1 MLKAI
6 RSFFS
11 KPHFSDPDKT
21 RVAQLIWAM
30 NIVILAGSALIL
42 ALFVLIVP
50 DEWPLSVITF
60 IVIVGFS
67 LFSLYLLKKN
77 YIRLTS
83 YLIIANMYQAMV
95 INIWFYGGVQG
106 INGAAFI
113 LLLIIAGL
121 LLGSKVL
128 KNVLLLSL
136 VSIAALY
143 IFELQGILKNNWL
156 PPIRITDLI
165 MVIFTMGIAGL
176 LLYSAVDSIEKG
188 YALLNQTLQT
198 LRRTTVS
205 KTYVDNIIAS
215 MEDMLIVMTPD
226 TRIEK
231 VNEAVSRVLGY
242 AESELLG
249 QPVHMLLTP
258 AERSQWQP
266 PSSLD
271 SPAFNLRSQEVKLL
285 TKSGRVIYAAVST
298 SIMPVSVN
306 DDQTRIVG
314 VAHDITQRKQVEI
327 ELENA
332 KTAAE
337 EAARVKSEFLAVMS
351 HEIRTPLNA
360 VLGMTELMLD
370 TPLTPEQ
377 QDYASTTLA
386 SGTGLLAIINDILDF
401 SKIDS
406 GMLELEEQTF
416 ILRECVEEAIDLVAA
431 ETTAK
436 GIYINTFIEPDVPT
450 FIQSDMTRLRQILL
464 NLLNNGVKFTPQGEI
479 NLWVSSRKNDEG
491 HLLHF
496 TVQDT
501 GLGIPANKLGRLF
514 EAFRQVDSSTTRE
527 FGGTGLGLAISKRL
541 AHLLGGD
548 IWVESEPGQG
558 STFQFTIQ
566 SGPLP
571 TELTQTETADSPLNG
586 RRILAA
592 QPNQTSCLMLCQQ
605 LRTWGAEV
613 TCTGSAQ
620 EFETLLGTLPFFDL
634 LIVDAA
640 LLSPENI
647 SIVQAMRQVNAA
659 QQTIF
664 MTPLGQQHT
673 VSQYF
678 TPCRCINRPYRLR
691 QLLEQIEMILAEG
704 KGNGRL
710 PTPTAPSPFNK
721 MLGTNH
727 PLRILLAEDNLINQK
742 VALRMLERL
751 GYTADLAFNGQEA
764 VTALLKR
771 PYDLILM
778 DIQMPEMDGIQATR
792 QIRQTLEASQQ
803 PRIVAVTANALVGD
817 REKYLASGMD
827 DYISKPIKVEELTRI
842 LQGSH
847 HLHQEN

>member
-6 RSFFS
+6 QSFFS

-21 RVAQLIWAM
+21 RVAQLIWVM
-30 NIVILAGSALIL
+30 NIVILAGSGLIL
-42 ALFVLIVP
+42 ALFVFFVP
-50 DEWPLSVITF
+50 EEWLLSLVTF
-60 IVIVGFS
+60 IVIAGFS

-83 YLIIANMYQAMV
+83 YLIIANMYQAMM
-95 INIWFYGGVQG
+95 INASFYGGSQG

-113 LLLIIAGL
+113 LLLIVAGL
-121 LLGSKVL
+121 LLGPKAL
-128 KNVLLLSL
+128 KQILLLSL
-136 VSIAALY
+136 ASIILLY
-143 IFELQGILKNNWL
+143 FFEIGGILENEWL
-156 PPIRITDLI
+156 PPIRITDLT
-165 MVIFTMGIAGL
+165 MVIFTVGVAGS
-176 LLYSAVDSIEKG
+176 LLYLAVDSIEKG
-188 YALLNQTLQT
+188 YSLLNQTLQT

-215 MEDMLIVMTPD
+215 MEDMLIVITPD

-242 AESELLG
+242 AESGLLG

-258 AERSQWQP
+258 AERSRWQL

-271 SPAFNLRSQEVKLL
+271 SPAFNLRSQEIKLL
-285 TKSGRVIYAAVST
+285 AKSGREIYAAVST
-298 SIMPVSVN
+298 TIMPVSVN
-306 DDQTRIVG
+306 DDQPRIVG

-377 QDYASTTLA
+377 QDYANTTLA

-431 ETTAK
+431 EATAK
-436 GIYINTFIEPDVPT
+436 GLYINTFIEPDVPI

-479 NLWVSSRKNDEG
+479 NLWVGSQKNDAG

-496 TVQDT
+496 MVRDT
-501 GLGIPANKLGRLF
+501 GMGIPANKLGRLF

-548 IWVESEPGQG
+548 IWVESDSGQG
-558 STFQFTIQ
+558 SIFQFTIQ

-571 TELTQTETADSPLNG
+571 TELTQTDTAVSPLNG
-586 RRILAA
+586 RRILAVL
-592 QPNQTSCLMLCQQ
+592 PNQTSCLVLCQQ
-605 LRTWGAEV
+605 LRTWGAAV

-620 EFETLLGTLPFFDL
+620 AFETVLGTQPIFDL

-640 LLSPENI
+640 LLSPDNI
-647 SIVQAMRQVNAA
+647 SILQAIRQANADH
-659 QQTIF
+659 QTIF
-664 MTPLGQQHT
+664 MTTLGQKHT
-673 VSQYF
+673 VSHYF
-678 TPCRCINRPYRLR
+678 APCRCINRPYRLG
-691 QLLEQIEMILAEG
+691 QLLEQLEMMLAKSGE
-704 KGNGRL
+704 NGRL
-710 PTPTAPSPFNK
+710 PPPHAPSTFNRL
-721 MLGTNH
+721 LGANH

-751 GYTADLAFNGQEA
+751 GYTADLALNGQEA
-764 VTALLKR
+764 VTALLER
-771 PYDLILM
+771 PYDLVLM

-792 QIRQTLEASQQ
+792 HIRQTLQANQQ

-817 REKYLASGMD
+817 REKCLANGMD
-827 DYISKPIKVEELTRI
+827 DYISKPINVETLIRVLQLTPS
-842 LQGSH
+842 LS
-847 HLHQEN
+847 